1 MLQDSFEFSF
11 TVTGVVEEETAY
23 SNSDAYGL
31 YHIYAPIE
39 IAKAMIVKHDFNHPN
54 QTDEAMY
61 LVSKTVEK
69 LAVGTQIFR
78 RPVADDPTK
87 TELRLPGNRIIP
99 EEEWL
104 SYFEDVPVNAGY
116 VMEITLDSGKGYAEF
131 LEYMDSLGSQ
141 YTARYY
147 YNFQYRVYE
156 VNKENNRNNPN
167 WVDDVNMPQI
177 LEEIAADG
185 ELDEWYYY
193 RLVPRV
199 IRPLR
204 VAP

>member
-1 MLQDSFEFSF
+1 
-11 TVTGVVEEETAY
+11 
-23 SNSDAYGL
+23 
-31 YHIYAPIE
+31 
-39 IAKAMIVKHDFNHPN
+39 MIVKHNFNHPN

-104 SYFEDVPVNAGY
+104 SYFEDVPVSAGY

-193 RLVPRV
+193 RLVPPRDSPAARGAV
-199 IRPLR
+199 RGAR
-204 VAP
+204 TRGTF